1 MKIFHSGL
9 TLTRL
14 GRAANWIFFNSVA
27 VTLHD
32 SRVRD
37 RRFFSGFKWCKP
49 ELETREFDMFSE
61 TSDVSPTDK
70 YQIDIY
76 QSNGFSNN
84 IPQLDTI

>member
-1 MKIFHSGL
+1 M
-9 TLTRL
+9 RL

-49 ELETREFDMFSE
+49 ELETREFDMLSE
-61 TSDVSPTDK
+61 TSAVSPTNK
-70 YQIDIY
+70 P
-76 QSNGFSNN
+76 N
-84 IPQLDTI
+84 